1 MDKSKLI
8 AKMGYWVGEL
18 DEHEDSLMA
27 LMEHYEKESENNPSL
42 ARALVALLSS
52 RTNHLIQSIESIR
65 DKLCDEF
72 CNEIEDTNE

>member
-18 DEHEDSLMA
+18 DELEDSLMA
-27 LMEHYEKESENNPSL
+27 LMEHYQKESEHNPSL
-42 ARALVALLSS
+42 ARVLVGLLSS
-52 RTNHLIQSIESIR
+52 RTNHIIQSIESIR